1 MHRATAF
8 FSRRRWSFCRGD
20 VLSERGARWA
30 RVGAW
35 LVATALI
42 VLLVRTVDP
51 RRALRVIEHTQVGWL
66 VVAIASNLL
75 IQPFGA
81 LQWRSLLTDG
91 VDVSFRRMVRLFS
104 LTSVAN
110 NTTPSIVGHATGA
123 VLLANEP
130 GVGKSG
136 ALSVVALDQIC
147 VGVAKIAVL
156 GAAAAML
163 PLPSWMKQ
171 GFAGLVLLVVVLL
184 IAAVV
189 VAARTSHLA
198 VLRQPRRVLRGVGF
212 ALCVKAAEAGAIAA
226 VQGAFGLDVTPQFV
240 FAVLA
245 ASALGSVVPIAP
257 ANIGT
262 YEAASYGAYRFLGL
276 NADAALGITVVQHV
290 CQLLPAVGAGYM
302 VLSLPKLRPRTPPLR
317 V

>member
-1 MHRATAF
+1 M
-8 FSRRRWSFCRGD
+8 
-20 VLSERGARWA
+20 LSGRGARWA

-42 VLLVRTVDP
+42 VLLARSVDP
-51 RRALRVIEHTQVGWL
+51 RRALRVIEHTELGWL
-66 VVAIASNLL
+66 IVAVAGNLM

-81 LQWRSLLTDG
+81 LQWRSLLPDG
-91 VDVSFRRMVRLFS
+91 VDVAFSRMLRLFS

-110 NTTPSIVGHATGA
+110 NTTPSLVGHATGA

-130 GVGKSG
+130 GVGKAG

-147 VGVAKIAVL
+147 VGVAKVVVI
-156 GAAAAML
+156 GSAATML

-171 GFAGLVLLVVVLL
+171 GFAGLVL
-184 IAAVV
+184 AVV
-189 VAARTSHLA
+189 MLLAVAIIVAARTPYLA
-198 VLRQPRRVLRGVGF
+198 VLRQPRRVLRGVAL
-212 ALCVKAAEAGAIAA
+212 ALCVKAAEGSAIAA
-226 VQGAFGLDVTPQFV
+226 VQVAFGLEVTLSSV
-240 FAVLA
+240 LAVLA

-262 YEAASYGAYRFLGL
+262 YEAASFGAYRFLGL
-276 NADAALGITVVQHV
+276 NADAALGIAVVQHV
-290 CQLLPAVGAGYM
+290 CQLLPAVGAGYV
-302 VLSLPKLRPRTPPLR
+302 VLSLPKLRPRTPPLS

>member
-1 MHRATAF
+1 
-8 FSRRRWSFCRGD
+8 
-20 VLSERGARWA
+20 VLTEGQARWA
-30 RVGAW
+30 RIGAW

-51 RRALRVIEHTQVGWL
+51 RRALRVIEHTVGWWL
-66 VVAIASNLL
+66 VAAMLGNLL

-81 LQWRSLLTDG
+81 LQWRTLLPRD
-91 VDVSFRRMVRLFS
+91 VDVSFRRMLRLFS

-110 NTTPSIVGHATGA
+110 NTTPSLIGHATGA

-130 GVGKSG
+130 GVGKAG

-147 VGVAKIAVL
+147 VGVAKIVVI
-156 GAAAAML
+156 GGAAAML
-163 PLPSWMKQ
+163 PLPGWMKQ

-184 IAAVV
+184 IVAIV
-189 VAARTSHLA
+189 VAARTRHLA
-198 VLRQPRRVLRGVGF
+198 VLREPRRVLLGIAF

-226 VQGAFGLDVTPQFV
+226 VQTAFGLDVTPTLV
-240 FAVLA
+240 MAVLA

-276 NADAALGITVVQHV
+276 NAEAALGIAVVQHV
-290 CQLLPAVGAGYM
+290 CQLLPAVGAGYAI
-302 VLSLPKLRPRTPPLR
+302 LSMPKLRPRTPPLR